1 MYCTSPANEVEDT
14 CTMIMRLRGVVEH
27 EVSDWEL
34 NSRLLKWTGDPSVE
48 THFEVIER
56 LAIYIGPV

>member
-1 MYCTSPANEVEDT
+1 
-14 CTMIMRLRGVVEH
+14 MIMRLRGVVEH